1 MFKRFWGFLCGG
13 STTIMN
19 WLRVKVA
26 GADDLFSIAALVT
39 FGVGI
44 VVACTGPVWLAFAL
58 MVAADTLLAAID
70 LLILSRVNELGGK
83 V

>member
-19 WLRVKVA
+19 WLRVKVT

-39 FGVGI
+39 FGIGI

-70 LLILSRVNELGGK
+70 LLILSRVNEIGGK

>member
-1 MFKRFWGFLCGG
+1 MLRKFWGFLCRG
-13 STTIMN
+13 STTIMD

-39 FGVGI
+39 FGIGI
-44 VVACTGPVWLAFAL
+44 IVACTGPVWLAFAL

-70 LLILSRVNELGGK
+70 LLILSRVNEIGGK

>member
-19 WLRVKVA
+19 WLRAKVA

-70 LLILSRVNELGGK
+70 LLILSRVNEIGGK

>member
-39 FGVGI
+39 FGIGI

-70 LLILSRVNELGGK
+70 LLILSRVNEIGGK

>member
-39 FGVGI
+39 FGIGI

>member
-39 FGVGI
+39 FGIGI

-83 V
+83 I

>member
-39 FGVGI
+39 FGIGV

-70 LLILSRVNELGGK
+70 LLILSRVNEIGGK